1 LICAQARR
9 SSRGYASCCSGGCSR
24 RRRPGSDA
32 RETGDLLSRLASDT
46 QKLQAAA
53 TETVS
58 LALRSAISALVSFAL
73 LFLTSWRLAC
83 LATAVVPFLIG
94 ATFLAMR
101 VVKRLAK
108 ESQAALARAGAVAQ
122 EGLAN
127 QRVVRSFGA
136 EGFEVGRYAH
146 AVGDPDAAERP
157 AKDSSLALG
166 LRQAGVQAAFI
177 TTTAALGYA
186 SVLGVWYYGG
196 LLVVRGQMTT
206 GDLVAFVMLLLTITA
221 SLSVLAQ
228 TGASVVEAV
237 GASVEIFAVID
248 REPAI
253 PNDWSSK
260 SDSDRATELRLARGD
275 AAGCAFEDVVF
286 SYASRP
292 DLRVLD
298 GLTLRIPAK
307 SRAALVCVEI
317 KFRTPH
323 AIDATF
329 SP

>member
-1 LICAQARR
+1 MVDLRAGAKVVARLRVLLFGRMLAQETAWF
-9 SSRGYASCCSGGCSR
+9 
-24 RRRPGSDA
+24 DA

-157 AKDSSLALG
+157 ARDSSLALG

-206 GDLVAFVMLLLTITA
+206 GDLVASPPCGNRRVNLITTMA
-221 SLSVLAQ
+221 W
-228 TGASVVEAV
+228 GA
-237 GASVEIFAVID
+237 
-248 REPAI
+248 
-253 PNDWSSK
+253 
-260 SDSDRATELRLARGD
+260 
-275 AAGCAFEDVVF
+275 
-286 SYASRP
+286 
-292 DLRVLD
+292 
-298 GLTLRIPAK
+298 
-307 SRAALVCVEI
+307 
-317 KFRTPH
+317 
-323 AIDATF
+323 
-329 SP
+329 

>member
-1 LICAQARR
+1 M
-9 SSRGYASCCSGGCSR
+9 
-24 RRRPGSDA
+24 
-32 RETGDLLSRLASDT
+32 
-46 QKLQAAA
+46 
-53 TETVS
+53 
-58 LALRSAISALVSFAL
+58 SFAL

-146 AVGDPDAAERP
+146 AVGDPDARERP

-206 GDLVAFVMLLLTITA
+206 GDLVAFATVWKSTSELVTA
-221 SLSVLAQ
+221 MAW
-228 TGASVVEAV
+228 GA
-237 GASVEIFAVID
+237 
-248 REPAI
+248 
-253 PNDWSSK
+253 
-260 SDSDRATELRLARGD
+260 
-275 AAGCAFEDVVF
+275 
-286 SYASRP
+286 
-292 DLRVLD
+292 
-298 GLTLRIPAK
+298 
-307 SRAALVCVEI
+307 
-317 KFRTPH
+317 
-323 AIDATF
+323 
-329 SP
+329 

>member
-1 LICAQARR
+1 MKR
-9 SSRGYASCCSGGCSR
+9 SRFHREYSR
-24 RRRPGSDA
+24 RRLDR
-32 RETGDLLSRLASDT
+32 RVDLPVDCRTD
-46 QKLQAAA
+46 
-53 TETVS
+53 
-58 LALRSAISALVSFAL
+58 
-73 LFLTSWRLAC
+73 
-83 LATAVVPFLIG
+83 
-94 ATFLAMR
+94 
-101 VVKRLAK
+101 
-108 ESQAALARAGAVAQ
+108 
-122 EGLAN
+122 
-127 QRVVRSFGA
+127 
-136 EGFEVGRYAH
+136 
-146 AVGDPDAAERP
+146 
-157 AKDSSLALG
+157 
-166 LRQAGVQAAFI
+166 
-177 TTTAALGYA
+177 
-186 SVLGVWYYGG
+186 GG